1 MSNIAKSTFLLMLA
15 TMLAKILGFAREI
28 TLMYTYGTSAYS
40 DVYITAMNIPL
51 ALFSSIGAAL
61 VTTFIPIYHESL
73 QDGGEKNAYKFTNNI
88 LNIVLIL
95 SIVLSIIG
103 YVFAEP
109 LVKLFAMKF
118 EGEKLLL
125 TVQFVRIMMPGI
137 LFIGMSNIMVS
148 YLQIKDSF
156 TIPGLIALPNNIII
170 IVSIIISYITKNLYI
185 LAIGSLI
192 GMISQFIFLI
202 PFAIK
207 KGYKFKLIFNLRDK
221 YLKKMIFLVGP
232 VFIGVA
238 VNQIN
243 VMVDRSLA
251 SSFGDGIISALNS
264 ANRLNLFVTG
274 LFISTIGAVIYPTL
288 SKLSTNNNREEFS
301 EAIVKSLNSIIL
313 LILPITIGAIVLAT
327 PIVKV
332 LFERG
337 AFDDR
342 STQLTSTALI
352 FYSIGM
358 IGFGLRDILSKVF
371 YSIKDTKTPMI
382 NGIIAMILNV
392 ILNFI
397 LVRVMGYAG
406 LALATSLSAI
416 ICTIFL
422 FMSLHKKIGYF
433 GQDRILKT
441 TFKSMISTII
451 MGLVTLKLYKFLF
464 DNIGRGSIETIVSL
478 VCSVIIGVIIY
489 GLLIFLLKVEEV
501 NLIIDIVKKRL
512 KQRNGA

>member
-451 MGLVTLKLYKFLF
+451 MGLVTLKLYEFLF

>member
-192 GMISQFIFLI
+192 GMISQFVFLI

-221 YLKKMIFLVGP
+221 YFKKMIFLVGP

-451 MGLVTLKLYKFLF
+451 MGLVTLKLYEFLF

>member
-40 DVYITAMNIPL
+40 DVYITSMNIPL

-95 SIVLSIIG
+95 SIILSIIG

-156 TIPGLIALPNNIII
+156 TIPGLIALPNNIVI

-451 MGLVTLKLYKFLF
+451 MGLVTLKLYNFLF
-464 DNIGRGSIETIVSL
+464 DNIGGGSLETIVSL